1 MDVKTALL
9 NSVSFPLSPRQV
21 EVISTQR
28 GLDVCAE
35 FSKETGRSKDFQLAK
50 ADMIRTIVT
59 APNISE
65 GGVSISISDRRAL
78 IGMAN
83 SIYSRFEPESIILE
97 QCPTVEPI
105 YD

>member
-1 MDVKTALL
+1 MDVKSALL
-9 NSVSFPLSPRQV
+9 HSVSFPLSECQI
-21 EVISTQR
+21 EVIATRRDLES
-28 GLDVCAE
+28 GDE
-35 FSKETGRSKDFQLAK
+35 FSSEVGRSPAFLLAK

-83 SIYSRFEPESIILE
+83 SIYSRYEPESIILE
-97 QCPTVEPI
+97 QCPTVTPI